1 MGSGDS
7 GSGSRLARLLP
18 RRIRERFVYKFLLSV
33 LVVMVLTAGIGAFF
47 FGTTTA
53 TLTDRTEGKMQSTAQ
68 LQADQLDRWVEGLA
82 HQTRLLSEA
91 PAFEGDNR
99 SEIDFYL
106 LNRLQTLSDD
116 VSDVHYIDSNTM
128 TVEVSTTDSV
138 EGTNLSAAGV
148 PWASERAGEVAIRT
162 NLAERVVVGRQPY
175 ESPASGEQVLA
186 FVSAPP
192 RNTEHVVVVEA
203 NLSSCGAAFD
213 QPTDGAYTTVHG
225 PDGSAV
231 CGGSSG
237 LPSGVGEGDTEN
249 GTAGVT
255 TTGDEVA
262 GYATVGATGWTLV
275 SHAPKSAAFGLRQE
289 IGTSMLVLVLVPLL
303 GIGVVAVVVGRRS
316 GRELDRLTDR
326 AAAMRE
332 GDLDV
337 DIATGRD
344 DEFGDLARGFAEMR
358 DALRQ
363 QIEEAEQARREAE
376 VSRAEAMEMNDYL
389 QEKAADYSETMAAC
403 ARGDLTQRMDAD
415 GENDAMDRIAADFN
429 EMLRELELTTGQLQS
444 FAEAVREGGE
454 DVHASSETVKE
465 ASEQVA
471 DSIQRVSDDAYEQK
485 ERLRTVSQEMTT
497 VAGELESLAADHPDL
512 DFSAP
517 LTRIRAVSERLDA
530 AADAAEDVM
539 AESET
544 VAGAAEEQAAE
555 LAEVS
560 SRALE
565 LKRNAGYLGDGISHF
580 ETDEEHEFVFQTG
593 AGENASQ

>member
-1 MGSGDS
+1 MHVALVTVGDELLA
-7 GSGSRLARLLP
+7 GDTVNTNAAWLGRQLADRGVTVERTTVVPDRLSDIARVVNEYHAEYDAVIVTGGLGPTHDDRTIEGVAAAFGRDVVESDEALTWLAEHGGYQ
-18 RRIRERFVYKFLLSV
+18 RED
-33 LVVMVLTAGIGAFF
+33 
-47 FGTTTA
+47 
-53 TLTDRTEGKMQSTAQ
+53 LTDGTGHVPAGATVLPNHEGVAPGCV
-68 LQADQLDRWVEGLA
+68 VEHCYVL
-82 HQTRLLSEA
+82 
-91 PAFEGDNR
+91 P
-99 SEIDFYL
+99 
-106 LNRLQTLSDD
+106 
-116 VSDVHYIDSNTM
+116 
-128 TVEVSTTDSV
+128 
-138 EGTNLSAAGV
+138 GV
-148 PWASERAGEVAIRT
+148 PAEMKRMFEEIESEF
-162 NLAERVVVGRQPY
+162 
-175 ESPASGEQVLA
+175 SGQQ
-186 FVSAPP
+186 
-192 RNTEHVVVVEA
+192 RHVVVVEA

-376 VSRAEAMEMNDYL
+376 VSRAEAMEMNNYL

-497 VAGELESLAADHPDL
+497 VAGELESLATDHPDL